1 MGGRA
6 AEQIFLGDVS
16 SGAQQDIAQ
25 ATKIVR
31 SMICEWGMSDHLG
44 TVAYDERSD
53 TAPTGYGTY
62 HEKNYSEET
71 AKAIDNELKTLLDAA
86 YQRALDIINSHKEE
100 LELMTQMLM
109 EFETLDSK
117 DVKEIMDHSWD
128 SEKKRARMKEEGMLY
143 KKVSEDLPPPP
154 PQENV
159 QDGTGLK
166 FNTTT

>member
-1 MGGRA
+1 
-6 AEQIFLGDVS
+6 
-16 SGAQQDIAQ
+16 
-25 ATKIVR
+25 
-31 SMICEWGMSDHLG
+31 
-44 TVAYDERSD
+44 
-53 TAPTGYGTY
+53 
-62 HEKNYSEET
+62 
-71 AKAIDNELKTLLDAA
+71 
-86 YQRALDIINSHKEE
+86 
-100 LELMTQMLM
+100 MTQMLM

-166 FNTTT
+166 FNTTTSFQSVVVKIKERVLKTLSFFLLRIEM